1 MQSSHGV
8 RPGLRA
14 NNRLSVV
21 LVLISKG
28 FAGLF
33 FMNNATKSSW
43 QLVTPS
49 GLALLPCILI
59 CIFLCKAN
67 FEKVCSCL
75 YLLLFACI
83 KEMCGMKVKSNSVQA
98 I

>member
-49 GLALLPCILI
+49 GLALLPCILT

-67 FEKVCSCL
+67 FEKVCVHVSICY
-75 YLLLFACI
+75 YLPVLKKCV
-83 KEMCGMKVKSNSVQA
+83 G
-98 I
+98 